1 MFDTTHKYSTYDLLA
16 VPGNGTPFGVLLLAV
31 ENMNTMSNIK
41 SQLMKL
47 RKHIVHTH
55 MHAFTH
61 KHTPLLSSQVLEVC

>member
-1 MFDTTHKYSTYDLLA
+1 MFDTTHKYSIYDLLA
-16 VPGNGTPFGVLLLAV
+16 VPGNGTPNLLLAV

-55 MHAFTH
+55 THAFTH